1 MSLGVAEVAHAAGVS
16 PHTVRYYVA
25 RGLLRARKDP
35 RSGYHRFTRGDVRTL
50 AFVRRAQ
57 ALGFALSEVETVIA
71 MSHRRESPC
80 PLVRDIVRRRVRR
93 ALRRWR
99 RMPDRV
105 PTGDEICR
113 LIESVGAPVRA
124 LRRHATS
131 ESRVDLRAARGP
143 SISIGTSNGGSD
155 EQDA

>member
-1 MSLGVAEVAHAAGVS
+1 MSLGVAEVARAAGVS

-35 RSGYHRFTRGDVRTL
+35 RSGYHRFSAGDVRTL

-80 PLVRDIVRRRVRR
+80 PLVRDIVRRRVGEFAAQLVELDETCRRMRR
-93 ALRRWR
+93 ALRLWR

-124 LRRHATS
+124 LRPHATS
-131 ESRVDLRAARGP
+131 ESG
-143 SISIGTSNGGSD
+143 
-155 EQDA
+155 EQG